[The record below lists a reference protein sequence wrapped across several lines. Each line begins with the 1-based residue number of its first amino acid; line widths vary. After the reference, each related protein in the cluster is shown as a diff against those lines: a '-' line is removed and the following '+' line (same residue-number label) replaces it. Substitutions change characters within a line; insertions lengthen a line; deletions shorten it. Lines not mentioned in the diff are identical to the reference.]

1 MSNYHIVLD
10 SLDTASENDLISKM
24 IELGNKVKY
33 DEYGNEIE
41 DDNNYN
47 MPEINKLEFKLLK
60 NKDLPS

>member
-1 MSNYHIVLD
+1 VSNYHIVLD

-41 DDNNYN
+41 DENNYN
-47 MPEINKLEFKLLK
+47 MPEINKIEFKLLK

>member
-1 MSNYHIVLD
+1 MSNYQIVID

-41 DDNNYN
+41 DENNYN
-47 MPEINKLEFKLLK
+47 MPEINKIEFKLLK

>member
-41 DDNNYN
+41 DENNYN
-47 MPEINKLEFKLLK
+47 MPEINKIEFKLLK

>member
-1 MSNYHIVLD
+1 
-10 SLDTASENDLISKM
+10 M

-41 DDNNYN
+41 DENNYN
-47 MPEINKLEFKLLK
+47 MPEINKIEFKLLK